1 MLAPRLR
8 SILVQRGTAAL
19 QFLRVRAAASGRGA
33 ASFARTVRT
42 PCRAAA
48 CSMIIMAIAVTLVR
62 CTMSSPH
69 AAPVPE
75 VQVLLDRDLPDARV
89 ASAGEF
95 VVEDSSGKSLGSGRR
110 LVDGRIR
117 AAGSAFDLNG
127 VSIPAS
133 EMVLRSTTGEPLSYA
148 GRAYPGDLRIRRGD
162 GGRLEVDNVVDI
174 EEYVAGVLFAE
185 MPPNFPT
192 EALKAQAVA
201 ARTYARYRLEHG
213 DPLLRATDAD
223 QVYDGSGPRFEQA
236 RAIVAATRGVILEMN
251 GRPIC
256 AYFMSTCGGAT
267 IDGLSVFPSPNGDGL
282 IGVECQWCRESP
294 KYRWSRSLPLAE
306 LERRLALPAGSIDRI
321 AARRDRFG
329 HSLAFDVMGSRG
341 TRTFNGQE
349 LRRLWNSKSSSDADK
364 LPSSWLLSLDVA
376 RGMLAVQGAG
386 FGHGVGMC
394 QWGAAGLA
402 ASGRD
407 WRAILRHYYR
417 AAEPVR
423 RW

>member
-1 MLAPRLR
+1 MLSPRLR
-8 SILVQRGTAAL
+8 SLLVQRGAVAL
-19 QFLRVRAAASGRGA
+19 ERARARAHATGRA
-33 ASFARTVRT
+33 LLSLARTVRT

-48 CSMIIMAIAVTLVR
+48 CSIAIMAFVVSLVR
-62 CTMSSPH
+62 CTTASPH
-69 AAPVPE
+69 AVPVPE
-75 VQVLLDRDLPDARV
+75 VQVLLERDVADARV
-89 ASAGEF
+89 ASPGEF
-95 VVEDSSGKSLGSGRR
+95 TVEDASGRSLGSGKR

-117 AAGSAFDLNG
+117 AAGPAFDLNG
-127 VSIPAS
+127 VSIPGN
-133 EMVLRSTTGEPLSYA
+133 EMVLRSTTGEPLSYC

-162 GGRLEVDNVVDI
+162 GGRLEVANVVDI

-185 MPPNFPT
+185 MPPNFPA

-201 ARTYARYRLEHG
+201 ARTYARYRLDHG

-236 RAIVAATRGVILEMN
+236 RAIVAATRGVVLEM
-251 GRPIC
+251 GGKPIC

-267 IDGLSVFPSPNGDGL
+267 IDGLSVFPAPNGEGL

-294 KYRWSRSLPLAE
+294 KYRWSRSLPIAE
-306 LERRLALPAGSIDRI
+306 LERRLALPAGSIDRV

-329 HSLAFDVMGSRG
+329 HSLAFDVIGGRG
-341 TRTFNGQE
+341 TRTINGQE
-349 LRRLWNSKSSSDADK
+349 LRRLWNSKATADPDK
-364 LPSSWLLSLDVA
+364 LPSSWLLSLDIA
-376 RGMLAVQGAG
+376 RGALNVQGAG

-402 ASGRD
+402 AAGRD
-407 WRAILRHYYR
+407 WRAILHHYYR

>member
-1 MLAPRLR
+1 VLAPRLR
-8 SILVQRGTAAL
+8 SLLAQRVSAAL
-19 QFLRVRAAASGRGA
+19 QVVRARAATNGRA
-33 ASFARTVRT
+33 LLAIARTVRT

-48 CSMIIMAIAVTLVR
+48 CSIVIMGFVVSLVR
-62 CTMSSPH
+62 CTTASPH
-69 AAPVPE
+69 ALPVPE
-75 VQVLLDRDLPDARV
+75 VQVLLDRDLKDARV
-89 ASAGEF
+89 ASSGEF
-95 VVEDSSGKSLGSGRR
+95 VVEDKSGRSLGSGKR

-117 AAGSAFDLNG
+117 AAGPAFDLNG
-127 VSIPAS
+127 VSIPGN
-133 EMVLRSTTGEPLSYA
+133 EMVLRSTTGEPLSYG

-162 GGRLEVDNVVDI
+162 SGRLEVANVVDI

-185 MPPNFPT
+185 MPSTFPT

-201 ARTYARYRLEHG
+201 ARTYARYRLDHG

-223 QVYDGSGPRFEQA
+223 QVYDGSGPKFEQA
-236 RAIVAATRGVILEMN
+236 RALVAATRGVVLETG

-267 IDGLSVFPSPNGDGL
+267 ADGLSVFPPPNGEGL

-294 KYRWSRSLPLAE
+294 KYRWSRALPLAE

-321 AARRDRFG
+321 SARRDRFG
-329 HSLAFDVMGSRG
+329 HSLAFDVIGNRG

-349 LRRLWNSKSSSDADK
+349 LRRLWNSKANGDAEK
-364 LPSSWLLSLDVA
+364 LPSSWLLSLEIA
-376 RGMLAVQGAG
+376 RGSLNVEGAG

-402 ASGRD
+402 AAGRD
-407 WRAILRHYYR
+407 WRAILHHYYR